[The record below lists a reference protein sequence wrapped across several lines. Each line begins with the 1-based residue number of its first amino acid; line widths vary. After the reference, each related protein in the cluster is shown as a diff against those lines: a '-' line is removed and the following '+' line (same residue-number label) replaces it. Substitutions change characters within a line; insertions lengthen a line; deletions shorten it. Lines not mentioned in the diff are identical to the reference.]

1 MSQPVKL
8 AVVTGTRAE
17 YGLLRPVIQNLMAC
31 PEAELSVL
39 VTGAHL
45 APEYGNTVAEIE
57 ADGVPVAA
65 RIPILAPGESGP
77 LATAG
82 AVERTIHGF
91 VRWFAENRPACV
103 LVLGDRYEIFAV
115 AQAAAFAGVPVA
127 HISGGDVTLG
137 AADDWYRHC
146 ITKIAHLHFPSCDES
161 ARRVIQMGEQ
171 PATVFNVGGLG
182 DENIR
187 TMTLLGLDEL
197 SQSIGFDPTR
207 PYGLVTFHPETA
219 GGADP
224 AAQSDALLAAMD
236 GVSAATGLHWLVTK
250 ANADA
255 GGLIIN
261 EELDRWA
268 AAHPDTV
275 AVRTSLG
282 VVRYLSAMK
291 GAAVVLGNSSSGVVE
306 TPTFGVPTVN
316 VGDRQKGRPICENV
330 IGCPADESAIE
341 AALHKALS
349 PAFRTTARKARSPY
363 NGGNTSEKIV
373 EILLREVRRPGFGAP
388 KTFYEGELP
397 K

>member
-31 PEAELSVL
+31 PETELSVL

-57 ADGVPVAA
+57 ADGVPIAA

-197 SQSIGFDPTR
+197 SQSIGFDLTR

-224 AAQSDALLAAMD
+224 AAQSYALLAAMD

>member
-1 MSQPVKL
+1 M
-8 AVVTGTRAE
+8 
-17 YGLLRPVIQNLMAC
+17 
-31 PEAELSVL
+31 
-39 VTGAHL
+39 
-45 APEYGNTVAEIE
+45 
-57 ADGVPVAA
+57 
-65 RIPILAPGESGP
+65 
-77 LATAG
+77 
-82 AVERTIHGF
+82 
-91 VRWFAENRPACV
+91 
-103 LVLGDRYEIFAV
+103 
-115 AQAAAFAGVPVA
+115 
-127 HISGGDVTLG
+127 
-137 AADDWYRHC
+137 
-146 ITKIAHLHFPSCDES
+146 
-161 ARRVIQMGEQ
+161 
-171 PATVFNVGGLG
+171 
-182 DENIR
+182 
-187 TMTLLGLDEL
+187 
-197 SQSIGFDPTR
+197 
-207 PYGLVTFHPETA
+207 
-219 GGADP
+219 
-224 AAQSDALLAAMD
+224 DA
-236 GVSAATGLHWLVTK
+236 VSAATGLHWLVTK

-255 GGLIIN
+255 GGLVIN
-261 EELDRWA
+261 EKLDRWA
-268 AAHPDTV
+268 DAHPDTV

>member
-187 TMTLLGLDEL
+187 TMTLLGLDGL
-197 SQSIGFDPTR
+197 SQSIGFDLTR

-363 NGGNTSEKIV
+363 NGGNTS
-373 EILLREVRRPGFGAP
+373 
-388 KTFYEGELP
+388 
-397 K
+397 